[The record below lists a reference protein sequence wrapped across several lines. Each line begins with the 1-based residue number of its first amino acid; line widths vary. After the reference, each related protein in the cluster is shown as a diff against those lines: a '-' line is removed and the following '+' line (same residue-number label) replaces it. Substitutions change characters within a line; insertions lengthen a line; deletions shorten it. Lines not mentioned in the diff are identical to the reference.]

1 MPDAMPSTAP
11 ILPAGPPDALIP
23 TTGLR
28 GWVCDLFR
36 AAGASALESE
46 LTAAHLVEAN
56 LTGHDS
62 HGVGMVPRYV
72 AALLAGELRLGQTI
86 ECVTDAGSLLVIDGR
101 RGLGQSVGHQAMA
114 LAIERAREHGC
125 AVMALRNAHHLGR
138 IGHWAE
144 QAVAAGL
151 ASVHFTNVVNAKPSV
166 APYGGAQARFVTNPF
181 TVGLPVPG
189 AEPLVLDF
197 ATSAVAQG
205 KVRVAYNRGERLPA
219 GSLIDA
225 TGGETDDPAVLFES
239 QDGRF
244 GALRTMA
251 GHKGSALALTCELL
265 AGALSGGATMHP
277 GSALPVAAI
286 WNNMLAIVF
295 DPGRLGTGESFEI
308 QAREFIDWVKSAPG
322 CPDTPDVAILTPGEA
337 ERRSRARRA
346 SAIPIDRETLR
357 QLDGASKDVAGRFG
371 QSPGPASA
379 LERGC

>member
-1 MPDAMPSTAP
+1 MSPPPDEPSPFASRQTS
-11 ILPAGPPDALIP
+11 DALIP
-23 TTGLR
+23 TAALR
-28 GWVCDLFR
+28 GWVFDLLR
-36 AAGASALESE
+36 AAGASARESE
-46 LTAAHLVEAN
+46 LAAGHLVEAN

-62 HGVGMVPRYV
+62 HGVGMLPRYV

-86 ECVTDAGSLLVIDGR
+86 DCVTDAGSLLVIDGGG
-101 RGLGQSVGHQAMA
+101 GLGQSVGHQAMA
-114 LAIERAREHGC
+114 LAIERARQHGC
-125 AVMALRNAHHLGR
+125 VVMALRNAHHLGR

-144 QAVAAGL
+144 QAIAAGL
-151 ASVHFTNVVNAKPSV
+151 ASVHFTNVVNSKPSV
-166 APYGGAQARFVTNPF
+166 APHGGTRARFVTNPF

-225 TGGETDDPAVLFES
+225 GGRETDDPAVLFEP
-239 QDGRF
+239 QDGRL

-251 GHKGSALALTCELL
+251 AHKGSALAITCELL
-265 AGALSGGATMHP
+265 AGALSGGATMQP
-277 GSALPVAAI
+277 GSALPKAAI

-295 DPGRLGTGESFEI
+295 DPERLGTGQSFES
-308 QAREFIDWVKSAPG
+308 QAREFIEWVKSSPASADQPEA
-322 CPDTPDVAILTPGEA
+322 DILTPGEA

-346 SAIPIDRETLR
+346 RAIPIDHETLR
-357 QLDGASKDVAGRFG
+357 QLDQASAEVSGRFG